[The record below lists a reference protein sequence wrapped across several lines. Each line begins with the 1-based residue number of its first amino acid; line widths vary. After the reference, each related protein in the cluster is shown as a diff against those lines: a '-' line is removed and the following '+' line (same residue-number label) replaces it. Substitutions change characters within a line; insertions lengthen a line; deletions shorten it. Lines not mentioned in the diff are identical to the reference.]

1 MRTGDTLWDLARE
14 YYGDGDKWSTILD
27 ANDGLDPTQLRVGRQ
42 LIIPFDTGGYTGS
55 WFGTDGKIAMLHK
68 KELVLNEQ
76 QTQDILNTAKLI
88 DGLKSMIPKTF
99 AKGFVP
105 ATASNGANG
114 VVIEEMNFTFPD
126 FKGTKENAKTMFD
139 VFVTELKKR

>member
-1 MRTGDTLWDLARE
+1 MRTGETLWDLARE

-105 ATASNGANG
+105 TTASNGANG
-114 VVIEEMNFTFPD
+114 IVIEEMNFTFPD
-126 FKGTKENAKTMFD
+126 FK
-139 VFVTELKKR
+139 